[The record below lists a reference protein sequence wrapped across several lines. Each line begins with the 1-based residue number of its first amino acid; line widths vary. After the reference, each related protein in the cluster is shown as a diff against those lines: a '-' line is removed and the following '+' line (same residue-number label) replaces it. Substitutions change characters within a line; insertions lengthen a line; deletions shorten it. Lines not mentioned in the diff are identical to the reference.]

1 MGERNVGNYLERMI
15 KHTETLQRVF
25 QFKHV
30 HIIIMFD
37 KELSVEKWISFSRR
51 GIELLHEFLPEE
63 SFFRFNW
70 ISSLAILSFNSDP
83 LIFRSI
89 FRVTHHTHSM
99 IMLEYPFHFLFI
111 SIYLIEPRQ
120 YILYSVRVATRR
132 ILIPSKGSSSSLVTS
147 WHTRFRA
154 TKT

>member
-63 SFFRFNW
+63 SF
-70 ISSLAILSFNSDP
+70 LD
-83 LIFRSI
+83 
-89 FRVTHHTHSM
+89 
-99 IMLEYPFHFLFI
+99 
-111 SIYLIEPRQ
+111 LIEF
-120 YILYSVRVATRR
+120 L
-132 ILIPSKGSSSSLVTS
+132 PSRDS
-147 WHTRFRA
+147 FF
-154 TKT
+154 